1 MAGSF
6 RIEHIGIPAR
16 GELFDQTVTFYERVF
31 GMRRVREVNGNQHLC
46 FLADDHGMVIEILDV
61 EGNPTAGPGHVAFVV
76 PLAEYD
82 ETRARLADEGI
93 AFDPTVVTDTD
104 DKLAYFKDPA
114 GNSAQLIG
122 RKDALV

>member
-16 GELFDQTVTFYERVF
+16 GELFDQTVIFYERVF
-31 GMRRVREVNGNQHLC
+31 GLRRVREVDGNQHLC

-61 EGNPTAGPGHVAFVV
+61 EGNPTAGPGHFAFVV

-82 ETRARLADEGI
+82 ETRARLADEGV
-93 AFDPTVVTDTD
+93 AFDPTFVTDTD